1 MVAAHRLST
10 IRDWD
15 LIAVVEEGRVV
26 EKGIH
31 SSLLAKGPKGTYS
44 GLVAFQHSSTSTAD
58 AIHPDQLIS
67 SEDQMIM
74 YFSLKKENDNVI

>member
-10 IRDWD
+10 IRDWT
-15 LIAVVEEGRVV
+15 LIAVV

-31 SSLLAKGPKGTYS
+31 SSLLAKGPKGTYF

-74 YFSLKKENDNVI
+74 YFSLKNENDNVI